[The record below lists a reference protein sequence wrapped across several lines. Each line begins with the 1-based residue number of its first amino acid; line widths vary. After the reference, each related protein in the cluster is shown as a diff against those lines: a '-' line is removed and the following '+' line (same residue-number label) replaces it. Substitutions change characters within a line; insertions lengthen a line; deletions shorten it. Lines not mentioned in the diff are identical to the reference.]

1 MDIKLSLLKQGD
13 TVVTKKN
20 HPCGGN
26 RWKIVAT
33 GVDFRLCCE
42 KCGRMLVMP
51 SETLKKSAKSIEPS
65 IDNSEV

>member
-1 MDIKLSLLKQGD
+1 MLKLSELKEND

-33 GVDFRLCCE
+33 GADFKLCCL
-42 KCGRMLVMP
+42 KCGRTLVMP
-51 SETLKKSAKSIEPS
+51 SETLKKSAKCVESAHP
-65 IDNSEV
+65 DSEV